1 MKASIKPLGD
11 RVLIEPVSNEADKT
25 KSGIYLPETAEK
37 ERPMKGRVVAVGEG
51 RMLESGK
58 RQPLPL
64 KKGDTVLFTKYGPT
78 EFKVEDDKEYL
89 IAREEDILAIIE

>member
-1 MKASIKPLGD
+1 MKVSIKPLGD
-11 RVLIEPVSNEADKT
+11 RVLIEPVSEEADKT

-51 RMLESGK
+51 RLLESGK
-58 RQPLPL
+58 RQPPPL
-64 KKGDTVLFTKYGPT
+64 KKGDMVLFTKYGPT
-78 EFKVEDDKEYL
+78 EFKVEDKEYL